1 MGWSLSE
8 VPITWTYSR
17 QLLEQV
23 PILGS
28 TLNAVSLK
36 SYRQGASVPGIP
48 VDGKA
53 LALEGIDYQVGIN
66 MGGWL

>member
-1 MGWSLSE
+1 
-8 VPITWTYSR
+8 
-17 QLLEQV
+17 LEQV

-36 SYRQGASVPGIP
+36 SYRLRASVPDVL

-53 LALEGIDYQVGIN
+53 LAL
-66 MGGWL
+66 GGMNYLVRIKIGDWL